1 MSISELLAA
10 EIDGLGDLEALEVI
24 SAPNEEVGT
33 LVTDYTTMGS
43 VVWMCSCEVYCCCS
57 S

>member
-1 MSISELLAA
+1 MSVNELLAA
-10 EIDGLGDLEALEVI
+10 EVDGLGDLDSIEVV
-24 SAPNEEVGT
+24 SVPNEEVGT
-33 LVTDYTTMGS
+33 LVTDYTTIGS